1 MSYDLWLRLRRG
13 DAAGGDLVDY
23 TVAVEERRRPPQ

>member
-13 DAAGGDLVDY
+13 DASGDLVDY